1 MMARCQP
8 EQESIPTPTLI
19 QTMIELIGY
28 NFLEVAQEGTHLF
41 VRPLVGGGCGVVGS
55 SASRRLK

>member
-8 EQESIPTPTLI
+8 AQKSIPTPTPI
-19 QTMIELIGY
+19 QPMIELIGY
-28 NFLEVAQEGTHLF
+28 NFLEEAQEGMHLF
-41 VRPLVGGGCGVVGS
+41 VRPLVGGGCGVVGT